1 MPKMD
6 QDFYRGVEELLSS
19 GPPSQLA
26 KIGGSKKK
34 GDVEVARALN
44 KAGNSGKKNS
54 GAAAKG
60 LTQSKK
66 SNIVS
71 IKNNKGGMGIRRK
84 QQPPQPAKAGWAY

>member
-1 MPKMD
+1 M
-6 QDFYRGVEELLSS
+6 
-19 GPPSQLA
+19 
-26 KIGGSKKK
+26 
-34 GDVEVARALN
+34 ARALN

-71 IKNNKGGMGIRRK
+71 IKNNKGG
-84 QQPPQPAKAGWAY
+84 QVV